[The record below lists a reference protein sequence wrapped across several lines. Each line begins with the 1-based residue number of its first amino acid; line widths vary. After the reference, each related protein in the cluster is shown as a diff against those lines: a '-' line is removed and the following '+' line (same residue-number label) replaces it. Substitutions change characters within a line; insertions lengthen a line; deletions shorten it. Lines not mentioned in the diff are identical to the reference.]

1 MSEMMSGLQNLFPF
15 RPFGS
20 DGNAVAGQGRRDGT
34 TGQRP
39 SDMRSAGPGTRD
51 AIPLASGRTLR
62 DSDADGL
69 RANRGPASEKT
80 TRLTLVPVTFAH
92 LGLGL
97 WVIIARELSKFFRQR
112 ERLISSLVRPLLW
125 LLVFATGMHDLLG
138 VSIIEPYRTYTPY
151 QEYVLPGLVGVVVLF
166 QSMQSALSLVYDR
179 EAGVMRV
186 MLVTP
191 LPRGWLLFAK
201 IAAAATLA
209 LGQAVVFLAVAAL
222 LGIHMPW
229 ATVWLAIPAALLA
242 GLMLGAIGLVVTV
255 YTRQIE
261 NFAGMMNFVI
271 FPMFFLSSALYP
283 LWKLREAGADVIW
296 YLAMANPFTH
306 AVELMRFA
314 AYGRMNWVALAVV
327 LGTALLAFALA
338 VRGYNPQVGTIGK
351 LKRG

>member
-1 MSEMMSGLQNLFPF
+1 MKAM
-15 RPFGS
+15 
-20 DGNAVAGQGRRDGT
+20 GRHRAEGDSVL
-34 TGQRP
+34 RP
-39 SDMRSAGPGTRD
+39 SDRGRPDSGNEDAAGLANGGAPGDIAGVGDRSK
-51 AIPLASGRTLR
+51 
-62 DSDADGL
+62 
-69 RANRGPASEKT
+69 RGSPPKETA
-80 TRLTLVPVTFAH
+80 RLTFVLVTMTYF
-92 LGLGL
+92 GLGL
-97 WVIIARELSKFFRQR
+97 WVIIAREMSKFFRQR

-138 VSIIEPYRTYTPY
+138 VSIVPPYRTYTPY

-191 LPRGWLLFAK
+191 LPRAWLLFAK
-201 IAAAATLA
+201 IVAAATLA
-209 LGQAVVFLAVAAL
+209 LGQAVAFLAVAAL
-222 LGIHMPW
+222 VGIHMPW
-229 ATVWLAIPAALLA
+229 ATVWFAIPAVLLA

-283 LWKLREAGADVIW
+283 LWKLRESGAEVIW

-306 AVELMRFA
+306 AIELTRYA
-314 AYGRMNWVALAVV
+314 SYGQMNWVALAVV
-327 LGTALLAFALA
+327 LGTTVLAFALA
-338 VRGYNPQVGTIGK
+338 VRGYNPQIGTIGK

>member
-1 MSEMMSGLQNLFPF
+1 MMTSLQNLFPSL
-15 RPFGS
+15 PFARNGNGLHRVEGMSENPSMPSSGS
-20 DGNAVAGQGRRDGT
+20 DRT
-34 TGQRP
+34 
-39 SDMRSAGPGTRD
+39 D
-51 AIPLASGRTLR
+51 AILLATDRALGDIADAGDRSKT
-62 DSDADGL
+62 DSAP
-69 RANRGPASEKT
+69 REHK
-80 TRLTLVPVTFAH
+80 RLTLVQVTMLH

-97 WVIIARELSKFFRQR
+97 WVIVSREMSKFFRQR

-138 VSIIEPYRTYTPY
+138 VSIIPPYQTYTPY
-151 QEYVLPGLVGVVVLF
+151 QEYVLPGLFGIVVLF

-191 LPRGWLLFAK
+191 LPRAWLLFAK
-201 IAAAATLA
+201 IVAAATLA
-209 LGQAVVFLAVAAL
+209 VGQGLAFLAVAAL

-229 ATVWLAIPAALLA
+229 ATAWLIIPAALLA

-283 LWKLREAGADVIW
+283 LWKLREAGAEVIW
-296 YLAMANPFTH
+296 YLAMGNPFTH

-314 AYGRMNWVALAVV
+314 AYGQMNWVSLAVV
-327 LGTALLAFALA
+327 LGTAVLAFLLA
-338 VRGYNPQVGTIGK
+338 VRGYNPQIGTIGK